1 MPDDKAQPGGNSME
15 SSIEHPRTDA
25 RGAEPAGERAG
36 VFAPPKVQRKV
47 NLYKSPVLA
56 SFLSIFPGLG
66 QVYVG
71 YYQRGFAHMLT
82 MALCITLLASG
93 IGDLTPLVALFL
105 AFFWLYNI
113 VDAGRRAALYNQA
126 LDGIGKVEMPQ
137 DLELP
142 FGGSLVGGATV
153 AVLGVLLL
161 LNTRFDMSLAWVGE
175 WWPLALVGFGV
186 YLIAKW
192 WQSRD

>member
-1 MPDDKAQPGGNSME
+1 MK
-15 SSIEHPRTDA
+15 R
-25 RGAEPAGERAG
+25 
-36 VFAPPKVQRKV
+36 F
-47 NLYKSPVLA
+47 
-56 SFLSIFPGLG
+56 
-66 QVYVG
+66 
-71 YYQRGFAHMLT
+71 
-82 MALCITLLASG
+82 
-93 IGDLTPLVALFL
+93 ALFL

-126 LDGIGKVEMPQ
+126 LDGIGNLEMPK

-142 FGGSLVGGATV
+142 FGGSLAGGA
-153 AVLGVLLL
+153 ALAALGVILL

-175 WWPLALVGFGV
+175 WWPLALVLFGG

>member
-1 MPDDKAQPGGNSME
+1 ME
-15 SSIEHPRTDA
+15 SSIEHPQTDA
-25 RGAEPAGERAG
+25 RGPEPNGARAG
-36 VFAPPKVQRKV
+36 VFATPKLQRKV

-56 SFLSIFPGLG
+56 CFLSLFPGLG

-71 YYQRGFAHMLT
+71 YYQRGFAHVLT
-82 MALCITLLASG
+82 IALCITLLAAG
-93 IGDLTPLVALFL
+93 IGDLTPLVGVFL

-126 LDGIGKVEMPQ
+126 LDGIGNLEMPK

-142 FGGSLVGGATV
+142 FGGSLAGGA
-153 AVLGVLLL
+153 ALAALGVILL

-175 WWPLALVGFGV
+175 WWPLALVLFGG